1 VSVGELNRTD
11 RFVNTLLLVLMTL
24 LGVSGVIMLYGAWLP
39 WLFDLHRMAGFA
51 VVALLPW
58 KGLTIYRSYLRGMAR
73 SFDRSLV
80 LFISLF
86 LAHLLIL
93 VIILGI
99 MWMFRWGPYASLF
112 FQTIIAWHWIIGLA
126 LLPVLAL
133 HAWRRWPSPRVE
145 DFSGRKDFLRLI
157 GLAAVGVFGGGLAS
171 RLALGQATP
180 ESPRR
185 FTASRGFGMFT
196 GNDFPLT
203 GETAIFLNEHDWR
216 LKVSGASR
224 QPAELTY
231 AQLLAL
237 DPQTKTEVID
247 CTSGWYSV
255 QDWSGFPLLAV
266 LEQTGP
272 VEGIAGV
279 RLVSETGYNHTYP
292 VIEAR
297 QILLATHV
305 SGEVLSPQHGFP
317 VRAVVPGR
325 RGWFWVKWL
334 VEIVVLDDPLEVV
347 GGMLWSPRQV
357 LRQF

>member
-1 VSVGELNRTD
+1 MSVGELNRTD

-99 MWMFRWGPYASLF
+99 MWMFRWGPYTSLF

-126 LLPVLAL
+126 LLPVLAF

-171 RLALGQATP
+171 RLAVGQATP

-203 GETAIFLNEHDWR
+203 GEAAIFLNERDWR

-237 DPQTKTEVID
+237 DPQTRTEVID

-255 QDWSGFPLLAV
+255 QDWSGLPSAGSSGADRPGGGHRRRAPGFRNGLQPYLPGHRSAPDLAGYPCQRGSALGAAWFSRARGGPRPAGMV
-266 LEQTGP
+266 LG
-272 VEGIAGV
+272 
-279 RLVSETGYNHTYP
+279 
-292 VIEAR
+292 
-297 QILLATHV
+297 
-305 SGEVLSPQHGFP
+305 
-317 VRAVVPGR
+317 
-325 RGWFWVKWL
+325 
-334 VEIVVLDDPLEVV
+334 
-347 GGMLWSPRQV
+347 
-357 LRQF
+357 